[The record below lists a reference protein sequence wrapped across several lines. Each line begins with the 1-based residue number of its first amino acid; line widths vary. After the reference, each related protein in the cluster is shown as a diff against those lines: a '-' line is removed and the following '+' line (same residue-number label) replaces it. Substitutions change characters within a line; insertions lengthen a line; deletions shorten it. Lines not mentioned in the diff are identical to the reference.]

1 MLNTG
6 SLDEKTQ
13 DQGPHGSLDL
23 ACTGPVPLLR
33 LLMLM
38 PRVQIWFLLNQD
50 AADSVSKLHLLR
62 SLEEKTTSFTSS
74 SVPVSSKAVF
84 SLSEEFR

>member
-23 ACTGPVPLLR
+23 ARTGLVPLLR
-33 LLMLM
+33 LLMLT
-38 PRVQIWFLLNQD
+38 PRVRIWSLLSQH
-50 AADSVSKLHLLR
+50 AADSVSKLHLGR
-62 SLEEKTTSFTSS
+62 PGYPETSLT
-74 SVPVSSKAVF
+74 V
-84 SLSEEFR
+84 